1 MAERTTMV
9 VALVYIT
16 CMYICVTRMPEPE
29 SFAPVRSLES
39 SLLIVASYHAP
50 VPSRALSPTNGWFTV
65 LRLLPNA
72 PLYTSR
78 ACTSKGPIEPTI
90 VLLLRWGYSCKSK
103 RMFPVRE
110 RRLQGNAENRVDS
123 RKERVAAKRN
133 FYQTRG
139 RLFIVSSSAFVRVL
153 RQSGRRVQR
162 VLRGRVVAILGMRGI
177 SRCAIKPSLYALKIN
192 RSSNHRSRYRI
203 QESLATTV
211 RPNSKTRETII
222 AHSWRATNNQ
232 TFK

>member
-78 ACTSKGPIEPTI
+78 ACTSKGPIELTT
-90 VLLLRWGYSCKSK
+90 VLPLRWDTRANRNECFRFEEDVCKE
-103 RMFPVRE
+103 M
-110 RRLQGNAENRVDS
+110 Q
-123 RKERVAAKRN
+123 
-133 FYQTRG
+133 
-139 RLFIVSSSAFVRVL
+139 
-153 RQSGRRVQR
+153 
-162 VLRGRVVAILGMRGI
+162 
-177 SRCAIKPSLYALKIN
+177 KI
-192 RSSNHRSRYRI
+192 
-203 QESLATTV
+203 ESLRSATSTKLV
-211 RPNSKTRETII
+211 DVCL
-222 AHSWRATNNQ
+222 
-232 TFK
+232 

>member
-1 MAERTTMV
+1 MVERTTMV

-78 ACTSKGPIEPTI
+78 ACTSKSPIELTT
-90 VLLLRWGYSCKSK
+90 VLSSSPPGTLVLIETNVSG
-103 RMFPVRE
+103 
-110 RRLQGNAENRVDS
+110 S
-123 RKERVAAKRN
+123 RKTFARKCRESSRLEER
-133 FYQTRG
+133 T
-139 RLFIVSSSAFVRVL
+139 
-153 RQSGRRVQR
+153 
-162 VLRGRVVAILGMRGI
+162 
-177 SRCAIKPSLYALKIN
+177 SRCEAQLL
-192 RSSNHRSRYRI
+192 SN
-203 QESLATTV
+203 
-211 RPNSKTRETII
+211 
-222 AHSWRATNNQ
+222 SW
-232 TFK
+232 TFVYSFEFGVCSCFTSERQAR

>member
-1 MAERTTMV
+1 MVERTTMV

-78 ACTSKGPIEPTI
+78 ASTSKGPIELTTA
-90 VLLLRWGYSCKSK
+90 VLLLHRGYSCKSSNE
-103 RMFPVRE
+103 RFRFEEDVRKKTQKIESSRLEE
-110 RRLQGNAENRVDS
+110 R
-123 RKERVAAKRN
+123 
-133 FYQTRG
+133 T
-139 RLFIVSSSAFVRVL
+139 
-153 RQSGRRVQR
+153 
-162 VLRGRVVAILGMRGI
+162 
-177 SRCAIKPSLYALKIN
+177 SRCEARLL
-192 RSSNHRSRYRI
+192 
-203 QESLATTV
+203 
-211 RPNSKTRETII
+211 PNSWTFVYSFEFGVCSCFTSERQARWTSFTRTRCRYFRY
-222 AHSWRATNNQ
+222 ARY
-232 TFK
+232 

>member
-1 MAERTTMV
+1 
-9 VALVYIT
+9 
-16 CMYICVTRMPEPE
+16 
-29 SFAPVRSLES
+29 
-39 SLLIVASYHAP
+39 
-50 VPSRALSPTNGWFTV
+50 
-65 LRLLPNA
+65 
-72 PLYTSR
+72 
-78 ACTSKGPIEPTI
+78 
-90 VLLLRWGYSCKSK
+90 
-103 RMFPVRE
+103 MFPVRE

-203 QESLATTV
+203 QESSATTV

-222 AHSWRATNNQ
+222 AHS
-232 TFK
+232 